1 MSEAKDKQGN
11 IGRASTMISCLS
23 FGLLGFKSSGKRRR
37 LTAWRPKDMRRN
49 ASRPTGLACPL
60 PSHPQGGGRTRCACQ
75 IFLEEEG
82 GQDDDGKII

>member
-37 LTAWRPKDMRRN
+37 LTAWRPKDMRRK
-49 ASRPTGLACPL
+49 ASRPTGLACP
-60 PSHPQGGGRTRCACQ
+60 PSVSPPKGRTDTLRVSKQ
-75 IFLEEEG
+75 LNRMEG
-82 GQDDDGKII
+82 TR